1 MKVKKV
7 YYDEQNAQ
15 IDALRKKAE
24 FGRAR
29 ATIKTLQ
36 ETGAPMYWDILYNC
50 LKTGDAREEYA
61 KRFAKE
67 TFADWNDV
75 DVRNNLRK
83 KFDVLGDPFH
93 KYKFPQEFVTVA
105 DDGSFDL
112 NPQAVDDFFKERYTY
127 HFTDEQ
133 VKAIENLCNALDKLN
148 IVPYLVREYFYI
160 DEDKT
165 APKLNALGELLRE

>member
-24 FGRAR
+24 FARAR

-36 ETGAPMYWDILYNC
+36 ETGAPMYWDLLYEG
-50 LKTGDAREEYA
+50 LSTGNLCDEYA

-67 TFADWNDV
+67 TFDDWSDQNT
-75 DVRNNLRK
+75 RNNLRK

-93 KYKFPQEFVTVA
+93 KYRFPQKFVTVA
-105 DDGSFDL
+105 EDGSFDL
-112 NPQAVDDFFKERYTY
+112 NEEAVDDYFKEKHTY

-133 VKAIENLCNALDKLN
+133 VKAIENLCKALDELDISPH
-148 IVPYLVREYFYI
+148 IVKAYFYV
-160 DEDKT
+160 EEGKT
-165 APKLNALGELLRE
+165 APNLKELGKLFK